1 VFDSVDQSL
10 HHLPGN
16 GAWYG
21 QEREMGQ
28 RVLVTA
34 GAGGIGLAIARGFAA
49 IGAQVFVVDI
59 NQVALE
65 RLAKESANIHCG
77 TCDLS
82 DRADIERMVP
92 EAIAKL
98 GGLDVLV
105 NNAGIAGPTRAVADL
120 DPDDWEA
127 VMRINLNCTFNV
139 TRLAIPHLKQSK
151 AASIINM
158 SSAAG
163 RFGYANRS
171 AYSTSKWGLIGF
183 TKTLALELG
192 AYGIRA
198 NAILPGGVAGERVEK
213 VLAARA
219 QISGRTLE
227 QERTAAL
234 AMQSIKAFVEPTEI
248 AALAVF
254 LASDAARSISGQLL
268 PIDNDQFTT
277 S

>member
-1 VFDSVDQSL
+1 
-10 HHLPGN
+10 
-16 GAWYG
+16 
-21 QEREMGQ
+21 MGQ

-49 IGAQVFVVDI
+49 NGARVYVVDI
-59 NQVALE
+59 DEAAL
-65 RLAKESANIHCG
+65 RSLAKESANIHCSV
-77 TCDLS
+77 CDLS
-82 DRADIERMVP
+82 NRGAIERMVP
-92 EAIAKL
+92 AAIAQL

-105 NNAGIAGPTRAVADL
+105 NNAGIAGPTAAVADL
-120 DPDDWEA
+120 DPDEWEA

-192 AYGIRA
+192 AFGIRA
-198 NAILPGGVAGERVEK
+198 NAILPGAVAGQRVEK
-213 VLAARA
+213 VLAGRAR
-219 QISGRTLE
+219 ISGRTLE
-227 QERTAAL
+227 QERVAAL
-234 AMQSIKAFVEPTEI
+234 GMQSIKAFVEPT
-248 AALAVF
+248 
-254 LASDAARSISGQLL
+254 
-268 PIDNDQFTT
+268 
-277 S
+277 

>member
-1 VFDSVDQSL
+1 
-10 HHLPGN
+10 
-16 GAWYG
+16 
-21 QEREMGQ
+21 MGQ

-34 GAGGIGLAIARGFAA
+34 GAGGIGLAIARAFAA
-49 IGAQVFVVDI
+49 GGAQVLVADI
-59 NQVALE
+59 DKAALE
-65 RLAKESANIHCG
+65 RLAQESASIHCRA
-77 TCDLS
+77 CDLA
-82 DRADIERMVP
+82 DRAAIESMVP
-92 EAIAKL
+92 EAIQVL
-98 GGLDVLV
+98 RGLDVLV
-105 NNAGIAGPTRAVADL
+105 NNAGIAGPTAPVADL
-120 DPDDWEA
+120 NPDDWEA
-127 VMRINLNCTFNV
+127 VMRINLNATFNV
-139 TRLAIPHLKQSK
+139 TRLAIPHLRKSK
-151 AASIINM
+151 SASIINM

-192 AYGIRA
+192 AYGIRV
-198 NAILPGGVAGERVEK
+198 NAILPGAVAGQRVERV
-213 VLAARA
+213 LAGRA

-234 AMQSIKAFVEPTEI
+234 AMQSIKAFVEPEEI

-254 LASDAARSISGQLL
+254 LASDAAKSISGQML

>member
-1 VFDSVDQSL
+1 
-10 HHLPGN
+10 
-16 GAWYG
+16 
-21 QEREMGQ
+21 MGQ

-34 GAGGIGLAIARGFAA
+34 GAGGIGLAIAREFAVN
-49 IGAQVFVVDI
+49 GAQVFVVDI
-59 NQVALE
+59 NQAALE
-65 RLAKESANIHCG
+65 RLAQESANIHCSV
-77 TCDLS
+77 CDLS
-82 DRADIERMVP
+82 DRAEIERMVP
-92 EAIAKL
+92 EAIATL

-105 NNAGIAGPTRAVADL
+105 NNAGIAGPTRPVADL

-127 VMRINLNCTFNV
+127 VMQINLHCTFNV
-139 TRLAIPHLKQSK
+139 TRLAIPHLKKSES
-151 AASIINM
+151 ASIINM

-163 RFGYANRS
+163 RFGYPNRS

-198 NAILPGGVAGERVEK
+198 NAILPGAVAGERVEK
-213 VLAARA
+213 VLAGRA

-227 QERTAAL
+227 QERMAAL
-234 AMQSIKAFVEPTEI
+234 AMQSIKAFVEPGEV

-254 LASDAARSISGQLL
+254 LASDAGKSISGQML

>member
-1 VFDSVDQSL
+1 
-10 HHLPGN
+10 
-16 GAWYG
+16 
-21 QEREMGQ
+21 MGQ

-34 GAGGIGLAIARGFAA
+34 GAGGIGLAIARGFAQS
-49 IGAQVFVVDI
+49 GARVFVVDI
-59 NQVALE
+59 DTDALAS
-65 RLAKESANIHCG
+65 LTKESANIHCSV
-77 TCDLS
+77 CDLS
-82 DRADIERMVP
+82 DRREIERMVP
-92 EAIAKL
+92 AAVSKL

-105 NNAGIAGPTRAVADL
+105 NNAGIAGPTCAVADL

-139 TRLAIPHLKQSK
+139 TRLAIPHLKKSK

-192 AYGIRA
+192 AFGIRA
-198 NAILPGGVAGERVEK
+198 NAILPGAVAGLRVEK
-213 VLAARA
+213 VLTGRA

-227 QERTAAL
+227 QERSAAL
-234 AMQSIKAFVEPTEI
+234 AMQSIKAFVEPAEI

-254 LASDAARSISGQLL
+254 LASDAGKSISGQML